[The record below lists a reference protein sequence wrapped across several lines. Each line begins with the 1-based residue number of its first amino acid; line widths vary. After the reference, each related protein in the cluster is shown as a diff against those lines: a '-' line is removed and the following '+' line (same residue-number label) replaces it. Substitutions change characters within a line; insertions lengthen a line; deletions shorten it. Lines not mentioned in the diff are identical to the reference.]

1 MRIRNTKICFY
12 ACDYNELDDFSD
24 FLERKVQEGWEL
36 TSKTGTMLGFKR
48 VEPRNVKICA
58 EVVLEHIGDMEFS
71 QYEELCEAA
80 GWKRIFSDG
89 SIQVY
94 ENEDPDAVPIST
106 DPLTKLNAVHAK
118 CSLQNGFLLFS
129 VLLIL
134 FVWKR
139 LFIEGWDYNAYL
151 SFMHLLGTF
160 FLPVIAVIAAAS
172 GGGYFLWY
180 RKAKRDA
187 EAGRS
192 PVYRRSRISKTINAV
207 MQAYILFGLWGG
219 LLLDSW
225 YGQHRSGLIVTG
237 IVIAGAILYM
247 IGFTFVD
254 AQRNRQKRGHF
265 ALYCALL
272 VPFVF
277 ILTFATGVLFDDH
290 SEYVYNGEKMVEVFT
305 DEIPLTMEDMGIETT
320 GYTDRY
326 SDGEGSLFLQHF
338 FGDDFSVNAEGYDLS
353 YDLFTTEN
361 DRIYRRVIRE
371 RYRNFSGYK
380 EVSDSGFT
388 AERVYMKK
396 ENKDLVLL
404 YEDTILELDTDIP
417 LSNERKKVI
426 EEKLFG
432 R

>member
-24 FLERKVQEGWEL
+24 FLGRKAQEGWEL

-58 EVVLEHIGDMEFS
+58 EVVLEHIGDMELS

-118 CSLQNGFLLFS
+118 CSLQNGFSLF
-129 VLLIL
+129 LALPIL
-134 FVWKR
+134 FVWNR
-139 LFIEGWDYNAYL
+139 LFIRGWDYNAYL

-160 FLPVIAVIAAAS
+160 FLPVIAVIAVAS

-192 PVYRRSRISKTINAV
+192 PVYRRSRISKTVNVV
-207 MQAYILFGLWGG
+207 MQAYILFGIWGG

-225 YGQHRSGLIVTG
+225 YERHRSGLIVIG

-247 IGFTFVD
+247 VGFTFVD
-254 AQRNRQKRGHF
+254 AQRNRQKRGHLALYF
-265 ALYCALL
+265 ALA
-272 VPFVF
+272 VPFVL
-277 ILTFATGVLFDDH
+277 ILTSVAGVLFDEH
-290 SEYVYNGEKMVEVFT
+290 SEYVYNGKEAVEVFT

-326 SDGEGSLFLQHF
+326 SDSEGSPFLQHF
-338 FGDDFSVNAEGYDLS
+338 FGDDFSVNAGGYDLS
-353 YDLFTTEN
+353 YHLFTTEN
-361 DRIYRRVIRE
+361 DRIYWRVIRE

-380 EVSDSGFT
+380 EVSGSGFT

-417 LSNERKKVI
+417 LSDERKKVI